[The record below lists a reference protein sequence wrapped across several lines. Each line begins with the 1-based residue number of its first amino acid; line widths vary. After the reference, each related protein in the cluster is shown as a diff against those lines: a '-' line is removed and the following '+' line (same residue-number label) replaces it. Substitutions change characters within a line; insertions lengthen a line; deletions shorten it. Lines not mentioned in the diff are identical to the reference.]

1 MPRIIP
7 IRDLKNTSELSCMV
21 KESSEPVYVTKN
33 GYGEMVIMSMEAY
46 EENAERLRALED
58 YVRKEAVCNFE
69 NKAEMPTDDGKAYRS
84 NEKDMIAFRH
94 GGTTIRFRGPYSL
107 EHFTSIKEWDEGYL
121 VVMAKYEHN
130 DEPEEEYIDLV
141 PILKDLEIE
150 PSAFLNS
157 ITEVRLDYGRH

>member
-46 EENAERLRALED
+46 EENAEKLRALED
-58 YVRKEAVCNFE
+58 YVRKEEICNFE
-69 NKAEMPTDDGKAYRS
+69 NKAEMPTDDGKAYLS
-84 NEKDMIAFRH
+84 NEKDMIVFRH

-107 EHFTSIKEWDEGYL
+107 EHFTSIKEWDKGYL